1 MNRIDP
7 QTLYTTA
14 ELRELLAG
22 HVSIPTLRR
31 FGLKG
36 LSGGYFGANV
46 LSALETYTRDRLV
59 PGPAPRKGAGNAIF
73 DKTQEADPNPDRP
86 LHLYASEE
94 FLDGKASGNE
104 AQVHSFRTFPIFSR
118 SDGEE
123 ELLGIE
129 GSSGGT

>member
-59 PGPAPRKGAGNAIF
+59 PGPAPRKGAGNAII
-73 DKTQEADPNPDRP
+73 
-86 LHLYASEE
+86 
-94 FLDGKASGNE
+94 GNE
-104 AQVHSFRTFPIFSR
+104 LGFDYAFGE
-118 SDGEE
+118 GEE
-123 ELLGIE
+123 A
-129 GSSGGT
+129 SSRFR